1 MPMKKAPEGM
11 THFSS
16 IGQEKVDIG
25 IQTTI
30 GPFSTIGFA
39 GFGFEKN
46 KEGTDFR
53 YPLKRKAHDFKVKIG
68 NNVSIGQGCNV
79 DRGSWRDTI
88 IDNGTVIDSL
98 VHIAHN
104 TQIGRHCVIAAGTI
118 IGGSCDIGNKVFIGL
133 NVTIKD
139 HIKIGNNATI
149 GSGANIIENVPNGAT
164 VVSDNKARILE

>member
-1 MPMKKAPEGM
+1 MPIKKAPEGM
-11 THFSS
+11 TRFSS

-25 IQTTI
+25 LQSTI
-30 GPFSTIGFA
+30 GPFCTIGFA

-68 NNVSIGQGCNV
+68 DNVSIGQHCNI

-88 IDNGTVIDSL
+88 IDSGTVIDSW

-104 TQIGRHCVIAAGTI
+104 VVIGRNCVIAAGVI
-118 IGGSCDIGNKVFIGL
+118 IGGSCDIGHKVFIGL
-133 NVTIKD
+133 NSTIKD
-139 HIKIGNNATI
+139 HVKIGNKVTI
-149 GSGANIIENVPNGAT
+149 GSGANIVHDVPNGAT